1 MKQVLLLDDNPA
13 QLLVREMVL
22 RKGGLE
28 SHVATN
34 SQVALAFLRS
44 RSGRDK
50 IGAVVTDHI
59 MPGMDGAEFVRELR
73 SFNPDIPVIVI
84 SGLAEAEQE
93 YADLSVIF
101 RTKPCEPE
109 DLIAL
114 VRTTL
119 NDHPRNRAS
128 A

>member
-22 RKGGLE
+22 RKGGME

-34 SQVALAFLRS
+34 SQSALALLRS
-44 RSGRDK
+44 DHGREK
-50 IGAVVTDHI
+50 IGAVITDHI
-59 MPGMDGAEFVRELR
+59 MPDMDGAEFVRQLR
-73 SFNPDIPVIVI
+73 SFNRDIPVIVI

-93 YADLSVIF
+93 YENLSVIF

-109 DLIAL
+109 DLITL
-114 VRTTL
+114 VRNTL
-119 NDHPRNRAS
+119 SDPRNRVS